1 MTHQPS
7 SHPPSEVD
15 TLQTFLFEK
24 SQVRGEIVRLGPS
37 WQTIQARRTY
47 PTVIKKHLGEMIA
60 AGALLSAT
68 LKFNGTLII
77 QAQGTGIVRLLV
89 VECNANLGLRA
100 TIKLA
105 PHIDQNLLDDH
116 MSLAELIN
124 PDGLGKLAITLDP
137 ENRADGQQA
146 YQGIVPLTHQGKPV
160 ETIAEAM
167 MAYMHHSEQ
176 LETHITLSCNDEFA
190 SGILIQKLPN
200 SGGKI
205 QAKISQE
212 ELLDDWQRFFMLVN
226 TVKDQEMLN
235 TSPQV
240 LMQRLFSEEAN
251 HQHVMA
257 FEARH
262 VHFSCQCSRK
272 RVGNMLLMLGHAEIL
287 GILEEQGRVETTCDF
302 CGKVYEFDPV
312 DCEQLFAAKNL
323 LDGMRPAQGKH

>member
-1 MTHQPS
+1 MTNQATPQHS
-7 SHPPSEVD
+7 SEVD

-37 WQTIQARRTY
+37 WQTIQSRREY
-47 PTVIKKHLGEMIA
+47 PLAIKKHLGEMVA

-89 VECNANLGLRA
+89 VECNASLGLRA

-105 PHIDQNLLDDH
+105 PNIDHTLLDES

-124 PDGLGKLAITLDP
+124 PDGQGKLAITLDP
-137 ENRADGQQA
+137 ENRSEGQQA
-146 YQGIVPLTHQGKPV
+146 YQGIVPLVHLGKPV

-176 LETHITLSCNDEFA
+176 LETHISLSCNDAFA

-205 QAKISQE
+205 QKTVSQK
-212 ELLDDWQRFFMLVN
+212 ELLDDWHRFFLLVN
-226 TVKDQEMLN
+226 TVQDDEMLN
-235 TSPQV
+235 TPPKV
-240 LMQRLFSEEAN
+240 LMERLFADEAN
-251 HQHVMA
+251 YQHVMA
-257 FEARH
+257 FEARS

-287 GILEEQGRVETTCDF
+287 SILEEQGRVETTCDF

-312 DCEQLFAAKNL
+312 DCEQLFAAQNL

>member
-1 MTHQPS
+1 MTNQTS
-7 SHPPSEVD
+7 SPNSSEVD
-15 TLQTFLFEK
+15 ILQTFLFEK
-24 SQVRGEIVRLGPS
+24 SQVRGEIVSLGPS
-37 WQTIQARRTY
+37 WQTIQSRRNY
-47 PTVIKKHLGEMIA
+47 PTAIKKHLGEMVA

-105 PHIDQNLLDDH
+105 PNIDHSLLDET

-124 PDGLGKLAITLDP
+124 PDGQGKLAITLDP
-137 ENRADGQQA
+137 ENRSDGQQA
-146 YQGIVPLTHQGKPV
+146 YQGIVPLIHLGKPV
-160 ETIAEAM
+160 ESIAEAM

-176 LETHITLSCNDEFA
+176 LETHISLACNDEFS

-200 SGGKI
+200 IGGKI
-205 QAKISQE
+205 RESVSQE
-212 ELLDDWQRFFMLVN
+212 ELLDDWQRFFLLVN
-226 TVKDQEMLN
+226 TVDDHEMLS
-235 TSPQV
+235 TAPQV
-240 LMQRLFSEEAN
+240 LMQRLFADEAN
-251 HQHVMA
+251 YQQVMT
-257 FEARH
+257 FEARN

-287 GILEEQGRVETTCDF
+287 SILEEQGRVETTCDF
-302 CGKVYEFDPV
+302 CGKVYEFDAV
-312 DCEQLFAAKNL
+312 DCEQLFAAQNL